1 MKPAMKLIST
11 TLLDELAVKAASSPR
26 RRVHHNLHT
35 SPADSLQRFVIVAVR
50 GSYVRPH
57 RHWTKSELVTV
68 IRGRFEMVL
77 FDDGGHVTGRHIIG
91 EGTPNIAYELPEGT
105 LHTLLPLTDGAAFLE
120 VKEGP
125 YDPATAAEFAP
136 WAPEEGSSGIPHFQ
150 TWVSKAPVG
159 SRVPGL
165 GA

>member
-1 MKPAMKLIST
+1 MKLIST
-11 TLLDELAVKAASSPR
+11 ALLDELAAKAASSPR
-26 RRVHHNLHT
+26 RRAHHNLHAAST
-35 SPADSLQRFVIVAVR
+35 DPVQRFVIVALR
-50 GSYVRPH
+50 DTYVRPH

-68 IRGRFEMVL
+68 IRGQFEMVL
-77 FDDGGHVTGRHIIG
+77 FNDAGYVTARHIVG
-91 EGTPNIAYELPEGT
+91 EGTPNLAYELPEGT

-136 WAPEEGSSGIPHFQ
+136 WAPEEGSAAIAHFQ
-150 TWVSKAPVG
+150 AWVVKAPVG

-165 GA
+165 SS

>member
-1 MKPAMKLIST
+1 MKLIST
-11 TLLDELAVKAASSPR
+11 ALLDELAAKAASSPR
-26 RRVHHNLHT
+26 RRTHHNLHS
-35 SPADSLQRFVIVAVR
+35 SPTDWVQRFIVVAMPDT
-50 GSYVRPH
+50 YVRPH

-77 FDDGGHVTGRHIIG
+77 FDEAGHVTGRHIVG
-91 EGTPNIAYELPEGT
+91 EGTANIAYELPEGT

-125 YDPATAAEFAP
+125 YDRATAAEFAP
-136 WAPEEGSSGIPHFQ
+136 WAPEEGSAGVARFQ
-150 TWVSKAPVG
+150 SWVSKAPVG

-165 GA
+165 GS

>member
-1 MKPAMKLIST
+1 MKLIST
-11 TLLDELAVKAASSPR
+11 TLLDELAAKAAASPR
-26 RRVHHNLHT
+26 RRAHQNLHA
-35 SPADSLQRFVIVAVR
+35 SPTDWVQRFIIVAWPDT
-50 GSYVRPH
+50 YVRPH

-68 IRGRFEMVL
+68 IRGQFEMVL
-77 FDDGGHVTGRHIIG
+77 FDEAGHITGRCVVG
-91 EGTPNIAYELPEGT
+91 AGTPNMAYELPEGT

-136 WAPEEGSSGIPHFQ
+136 WAPAEGSPGVAGFQ
-150 TWVSKAPVG
+150 SWVSKAPVG

-165 GA
+165 GS

>member
-1 MKPAMKLIST
+1 MKLIT
-11 TLLDELAVKAASSPR
+11 TALLDELAAKAASSPR
-26 RRVHHNLHT
+26 RRAHHNLHA
-35 SPADSLQRFVIVAVR
+35 SPTDSVQRFVIVALR
-50 GSYVRPH
+50 DTYVRPH

-68 IRGRFEMVL
+68 IRGQFEMVL
-77 FDDGGHVTGRHIIG
+77 FDNAGHITGRYIVG
-91 EGTPNIAYELPEGT
+91 EGTPNMAYELPEGT

-136 WAPEEGSSGIPHFQ
+136 WAPEEGSSGIAQFQ
-150 TWVSKAPVG
+150 SWVSKAPVG
-159 SRVPGL
+159 ARVPGL